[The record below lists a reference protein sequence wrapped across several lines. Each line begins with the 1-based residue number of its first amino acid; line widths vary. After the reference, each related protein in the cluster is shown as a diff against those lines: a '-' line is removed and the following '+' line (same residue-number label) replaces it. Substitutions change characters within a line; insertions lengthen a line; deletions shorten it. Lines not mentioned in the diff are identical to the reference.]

1 MIERIRLIDDDER
14 AVVGLWRRGHLCRG
28 TIEGYIYCVRRFRNY
43 CKRQK
48 LVETEQLTAARVE
61 PFLRADDLARH
72 KGRGSAQNSRLLAN
86 KALHAWACALKTMGR
101 PIPLW
106 RETHEKPLP
115 VQLQEYC
122 QYRRA
127 HNGVSERTL
136 ARDVETASAFLK
148 QLGLRKKPIERAALT
163 DVDALVRTFSAR
175 LSKRTVA
182 DNCSSLRAFLRFLQ
196 TTGRLPLDLASEVI
210 APRYRIDERPPRTL
224 PWKEVQKILR
234 SISRS
239 EAPGKRD
246 FAILLLLATYGMGA
260 AEVLALRLEDLDW
273 RARVLRV
280 RRPKTKVLI
289 ELPLLPAVARALTT
303 YLRWERPPVRSMH
316 FLFLSKIMPYQPI
329 TSGAIRHRIHHYA
342 RLAGV
347 SAKVI
352 GSHAFRHSHAT
363 RQVDSGANIKIVS
376 DILGH
381 ASSSSTSVYVRVA
394 LKRLRTVALPVPR

>member
-1 MIERIRLIDDDER
+1 MIKRIRLIDDDER
-14 AVVGLWRRGHLCRG
+14 AVVGLWRGHLCRG
-28 TIEGYIYCVRRFRNY
+28 TIEGYIYCVRRFRSY
-43 CKRQK
+43 CKRQNI
-48 LVETEQLTAARVE
+48 VEAEQLTAARLE
-61 PFLRADDLARH
+61 RFLRADGLTRSR
-72 KGRGSAQNSRLLAN
+72 GRRSTQNRRLLAN

-106 RETHEKPLP
+106 REAHEKRPP
-115 VQLQEYC
+115 VPLQEYC
-122 QYRRA
+122 QYRRS

-136 ARDVETASAFLK
+136 ARDVETASAFLR
-148 QLGLRKKPIERAALT
+148 QLRLRKKPIERAALA

-182 DNCSSLRAFLRFLQ
+182 DNCSSLRAFLRFLH
-196 TTGRLPLDLASEVI
+196 TTGRLPVDLASGVI

-224 PWKEVQKILR
+224 PWKEVQAILR

-239 EAPGKRD
+239 QAPGKRD
-246 FAILLLLATYGMGA
+246 FAILLLLATYGLGA

-289 ELPLLPAVARALTT
+289 ELPLLPPVARALTA
-303 YLRWERPPVRSMH
+303 YLRWERPPAKSVP
-316 FLFLSKIMPYQPI
+316 FLFLSKIVPYQPI

-347 SAKVI
+347 SARVI

-381 ASSSSTSVYVRVA
+381 GSPSSTSVYVRVA